1 MLTLLEKTQSIHTYT
16 AGKKTQSI
24 HAYID
29 ETNLK
34 AWNKPQKTYAYIVGK
49 ETPKELLICTHTH
62 RATHTWNAQK
72 SVQKETAHKICTHPS
87 PSQLSLPFSPSCHLD
102 PSSSWPCCCEG
113 GGTAWHRAWPPV
125 DRCQGE
131 GDVGGTLAQSLSPR
145 IHHLGWGRMLHEMA
159 VNAKY
164 ITMDSL
170 TQTGTARDIT
180 SVPETR
186 CLQWAE
192 CSMKWLLRELSLS
205 HLQCLGHH
213 RTKTSMDA
221 LLKCV
226 FFYICIKHDS

>member
-49 ETPKELLICTHTH
+49 ETPKELLICTHTQS
-62 RATHTWNAQK
+62 HTYIKHTQKRTEGNSPQNLYSPISVTTVSALFSILSPWSVFFLTLLLRGGRDCMASGLTTSWPVSGWRRRGGDTGTK
-72 SVQKETAHKICTHPS
+72 SVTKDSS
-87 PSQLSLPFSPSCHLD
+87 P
-102 PSSSWPCCCEG
+102 G
-113 GGTAWHRAWPPV
+113 V
-125 DRCQGE
+125 
-131 GDVGGTLAQSLSPR
+131 
-145 IHHLGWGRMLHEMA
+145 GRMLHEMA